1 MATLKID
8 GASRARFGNKAF
20 GNEAVQRFTVETN
33 ATGVLKNSRDAIV
46 ALAVND
52 VITIGLLQAGLIAD
66 TVKVVVST
74 AFGAGVKA
82 KLGIAYADGVDS
94 ADLPQAVDYFGAS
107 VDIAAVGDI
116 AVPMTKKLLPLP
128 KDAYLVLT
136 VIGAAVAQAARA
148 DVVVKGEQL
157 CAA

>member
-8 GASRARFGNKAF
+8 GAAHARFGNKAY
-20 GNEAVQRFTVETN
+20 GNEAVQRFTVETT
-33 ATGVLKNSRDAIV
+33 ATGVLKNSRDA
-46 ALAVND
+46 AAPLAVND
-52 VITIGLLQAGLIAD
+52 VITIGLLQAGLVAD

-82 KLGIAYADGVDS
+82 KLGIAYVDGVDS
-94 ADLPQAVDYFGAS
+94 AVVPQAVDYFSAS
-107 VDIAAVGDI
+107 LDIAAVGDI
-116 AVPMTKKLLPLP
+116 AVPVTKKLVPLP
-128 KDAYLVLT
+128 KDAYLVMT
-136 VIGAAVAQAARA
+136 VIGAAVAQEARA